1 MLAWFADVPLLRSV
15 ESIRGSG
22 PGRTR
27 TRCAARRPA
36 PVRPAPAVTPCRADA
51 LSCLTRPPTACYDP
65 HVPVEC
71 AILIGLPGA
80 GKTTFYHAHLSGTHT
95 LVSKDLF
102 PNAANRQQRML
113 REIAAALETGH
124 SVAVD
129 NTNPSRGD
137 RAPIIELAR
146 RCGAR
151 VVAYHVRA
159 TTREAVARNE
169 GRTGRGRVPKVAIFT
184 VAKRLEPP
192 ALDEGFDAMCDVL
205 PKAGGAFDVTD
216 SSARDGAPGDTR

>member
-1 MLAWFADVPLLRSV
+1 M
-15 ESIRGSG
+15 
-22 PGRTR
+22 
-27 TRCAARRPA
+27 
-36 PVRPAPAVTPCRADA
+36 
-51 LSCLTRPPTACYDP
+51 
-65 HVPVEC
+65 PVEC

-80 GKTTFYHAHLSGTHT
+80 GKTTFYNAHLSGTHT

-102 PNAANRQQRML
+102 PHAANRQRRML
-113 REIAAALETGH
+113 REIAAALETGR

-129 NTNPSRGD
+129 NTNPSRAD

-146 RCGAR
+146 GCGAR
-151 VVAYHVRA
+151 VIAYHVRA

-184 VAKRLEPP
+184 VAKRLEAP

-205 PKAGGAFDVTD
+205 PGAGGAFEIVD
-216 SSARDGAPGDTR
+216 STAPDRAPRDTR